1 MTLLTQAFKS
11 LPQRSEVALLTT
23 KGKSPPFNKLSSAV
37 GTTYFMSASIIHTF
51 CISTGINKE
60 K

>member
-11 LPQRSEVALLTT
+11 LPQSEVALLTT